1 MRGALFRKH
10 EQGKTFAVYDHFWIA
25 LTRRKEGEP
34 AFMENGDRNYGVK
47 IVQRF
52 SSPKEAR
59 EAYEKREVDALNAS
73 NSLRRIEV
81 WTGIEKLKQLV

>member
-1 MRGALFRKH
+1 
-10 EQGKTFAVYDHFWIA
+10 
-25 LTRRKEGEP
+25 
-34 AFMENGDRNYGVK
+34 MENGDRNYGVK